1 MESIFFI
8 NRDKYYYI
16 MSFITYLVNVIFTVP
31 GIMMIDVVGRRPL
44 LFWGGVGMAVCNFII
59 AIAGV
64 SVKND
69 EVNGILCVSFACVF
83 IAFLLVLGVVVRG
96 PFVQISMVYLLDK
109 RQLL

>member
-1 MESIFFI
+1 MESIFSSTGI
-8 NRDKYYYI
+8 NNYYI

-44 LFWGGVGMAVCNFII
+44 LFCGGVGMAVCNFIMPLL
-59 AIAGV
+59 V
-64 SVKND
+64 SVLKMMKLM
-69 EVNGILCVSFACVF
+69 GFYVF
-83 IAFLLVLGVVVRG
+83 HLHVFSLHFLLVLGVVRG